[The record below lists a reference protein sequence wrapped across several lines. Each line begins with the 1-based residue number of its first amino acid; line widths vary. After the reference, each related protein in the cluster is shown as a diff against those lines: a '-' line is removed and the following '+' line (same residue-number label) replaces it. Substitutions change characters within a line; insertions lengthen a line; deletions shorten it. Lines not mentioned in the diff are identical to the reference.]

1 MSMQYVSVHV
11 SMSVYEY
18 AETIRRRRMSSFL
31 IPHLIALSQGLS
43 LDQNLATLAKWAS

>member
-18 AETIRRRRMSSFL
+18 AETIRRRMDVFL

-43 LDQNLATLAKWAS
+43 LDQNLATLAKWAG